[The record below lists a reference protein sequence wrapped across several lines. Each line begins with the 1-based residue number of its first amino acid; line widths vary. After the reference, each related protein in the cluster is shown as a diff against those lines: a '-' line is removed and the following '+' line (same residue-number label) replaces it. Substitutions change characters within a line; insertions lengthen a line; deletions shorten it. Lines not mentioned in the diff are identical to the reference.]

1 MLKNHEAAE
10 SPFML
15 PWVTSVSTSPRI
27 HNFIYKKILPAQG
40 SVLVLCTKINVQI
53 GAVRHVSHPCYTIEA
68 LIWRLWKYGLCF
80 AIMEIRK
87 VL

>member
-40 SVLVLCTKINVQI
+40 SVLVLCTKFNVQI
-53 GAVRHVSHPCYTIEA
+53 GAGRVILKDVNIVQLVQRD
-68 LIWRLWKYGLCF
+68 LL
-80 AIMEIRK
+80 MQD
-87 VL
+87 